1 MLWMIVTYCENW
13 PLTEKR
19 RSPQIFDESRCPT
32 REFDLLCLQWI
43 HLLVECQVTMTS
55 FTNRKQ
61 PFRIHISTSTVGLA
75 SVPLGTAPGYASE
88 VWCSFTFW
96 ISKSQGNGRYWYC
109 TFRYIWLCFLRC
121 ATGMRWDLPH
131 WCEIIK
137 IGVPVGWCEV
147 CPLMWESTRARID
160 FDYGAQTWNTNSHS
174 LHQATPTL
182 PHSRWMHKFDEPWE
196 LLLYICDLRIIDAD
210 ESGEISMD
218 EFVAGCMQLE
228 GGVAEFAIDILTS
241 NDAVCSQCVCSIMIF
256 IQSAALFHI
265 ICWSEDLRKACILQ
279 GAGLQAAH
287 CKQPGALII
296 IDDYLMIIDD
306 HESLICCCS
315 FAVLYWVRHIGF
327 ASANCIHAVSLYLEN
342 LFSWRVEC
350 EKSVKLGT
358 YKVANEQD
366 AAWKQSFAAWTWVPW
381 LQREPARVWHSDLQ
395 SMLPI

>member
-121 ATGMRWDLPH
+121 ATGMRWDLPR

-147 CPLMWESTRARID
+147 CPLMWESARARTFKTLLIM
-160 FDYGAQTWNTNSHS
+160 GKTTN
-174 LHQATPTL
+174 LNWC
-182 PHSRWMHKFDEPWE
+182 R
-196 LLLYICDLRIIDAD
+196 
-210 ESGEISMD
+210 
-218 EFVAGCMQLE
+218 
-228 GGVAEFAIDILTS
+228 
-241 NDAVCSQCVCSIMIF
+241 
-256 IQSAALFHI
+256 
-265 ICWSEDLRKACILQ
+265 
-279 GAGLQAAH
+279 
-287 CKQPGALII
+287 
-296 IDDYLMIIDD
+296 
-306 HESLICCCS
+306 
-315 FAVLYWVRHIGF
+315 
-327 ASANCIHAVSLYLEN
+327 ASAINSMSLKGKPRWFFL
-342 LFSWRVEC
+342 
-350 EKSVKLGT
+350 
-358 YKVANEQD
+358 
-366 AAWKQSFAAWTWVPW
+366 VP
-381 LQREPARVWHSDLQ
+381 A
-395 SMLPI
+395 